1 MWRAGMWLGLA
12 AAGSVT
18 GDVVHAVYT
27 VYAVHAVPT
36 FTRDIAPIL
45 YDQCVSCHRPD
56 GPAPFSLVTF
66 QDARDRAALIAA
78 AAEGRRMPPW
88 LPEPGTV
95 RFANE
100 RRLTDAQITLLR
112 AWAVAGAP
120 EGDRADLPPAPEFP
134 DGWQLGQPDLVI
146 ALPEYHAPAQ
156 GADRYRNLVAA
167 LPVRDT
173 RYVTAVELRPGNSR
187 VVHHARLMVD
197 TTGSSREMDAR
208 DAEPGFDGM
217 DLMSHAMTPGGFF
230 LGWTPGKVPTR
241 GAGDLAWPARPGT
254 DLVLQL
260 HVRPNGRPEVVRPV
274 VGFHFAPRPP
284 TRRPTLVQFNWKA
297 IDIPPG
303 KRDYVVTDS
312 YTLPVNVQVL
322 GVYPHAHFL
331 ATVMEAYAELPGGA
345 RRQLLRIRDW
355 DFNWQDEYRYADSIL
370 LPRGST
376 ITMRFL
382 YDNSAGNP
390 QNPSRPPKRVTYGP
404 NSTDEMG
411 DLILQVLPGTAED
424 RDLLER
430 DLSWKYA
437 AQDAGWF
444 ADLELARGIRLRLR
458 GEYTQAIEHVR
469 AALDNRADARA
480 HAAMAAALADGGDLA
495 QAWLHA
501 RAAVQAGPDDP
512 FALAAMARLL
522 AQHPDPAVR
531 NPGEARMLAGRA
543 ERAMGGDDAMG
554 LEAVAAAH
562 AAAGA
567 RDRAARV
574 MERAI
579 AMANR
584 AGDDSLTS
592 ALKARLEQYRRP

>member
-1 MWRAGMWLGLA
+1 
-12 AAGSVT
+12 
-18 GDVVHAVYT
+18 
-27 VYAVHAVPT
+27 
-36 FTRDIAPIL
+36 
-45 YDQCVSCHRPD
+45 
-56 GPAPFSLVTF
+56 
-66 QDARDRAALIAA
+66 
-78 AAEGRRMPPW
+78 
-88 LPEPGTV
+88 
-95 RFANE
+95 
-100 RRLTDAQITLLR
+100 
-112 AWAVAGAP
+112 
-120 EGDRADLPPAPEFP
+120 
-134 DGWQLGQPDLVI
+134 
-146 ALPEYHAPAQ
+146 
-156 GADRYRNLVAA
+156 
-167 LPVRDT
+167 
-173 RYVTAVELRPGNSR
+173 
-187 VVHHARLMVD
+187 
-197 TTGSSREMDAR
+197 
-208 DAEPGFDGM
+208 
-217 DLMSHAMTPGGFF
+217 
-230 LGWTPGKVPTR
+230 
-241 GAGDLAWPARPGT
+241 
-254 DLVLQL
+254 
-260 HVRPNGRPEVVRPV
+260 
-274 VGFHFAPRPP
+274 
-284 TRRPTLVQFNWKA
+284 
-297 IDIPPG
+297 
-303 KRDYVVTDS
+303 VVTDS
-312 YTLPVNVQVL
+312 YTLPVDVQVL

-444 ADLELARGIRLRLR
+444 ADLELVRGTRLRLR